1 MNKHLASLIA
11 LFITWSGSAM
21 AQEVAS
27 ADVNIVSVQAEMTKG
42 DQFVCTAVINNQNDD
57 DSRGTKV
64 VVLLPLQVTI
74 TEMSVLRGPS
84 TCRKSQPSGGFK
96 GYAICD
102 LGSLPQ
108 GPTVRRTIKI
118 TTTKSTAGPNYPQAC
133 GAFIFSR
140 IGDIE
145 KNNNYMAAT
154 VSQ

>member
-21 AQEVAS
+21 AQDVAS

-74 TEMSVLRGPS
+74 IGAGSV
-84 TCRKSQPSGGFK
+84 GG
-96 GYAICD
+96 AIASD
-102 LGSLPQ
+102 AGGVGLGSDGSRDRADPAPGCVPSSRKFEARPL
-108 GPTVRRTIKI
+108 
-118 TTTKSTAGPNYPQAC
+118 TA
-133 GAFIFSR
+133 S
-140 IGDIE
+140 
-145 KNNNYMAAT
+145 
-154 VSQ
+154 